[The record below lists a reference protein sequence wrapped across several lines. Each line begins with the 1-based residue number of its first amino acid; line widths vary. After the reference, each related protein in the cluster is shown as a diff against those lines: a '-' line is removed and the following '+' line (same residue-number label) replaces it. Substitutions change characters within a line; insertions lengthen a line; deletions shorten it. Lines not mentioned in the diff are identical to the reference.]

1 MDIVNQHQHHYENTK
16 ELLMKRL
23 ADASQYK
30 IYPSIIP
37 RNELPLRKILLTTR
51 LWNHVRRQQAML
63 TMSSTA
69 DEWLFEQENSNEII
83 PIKEEE
89 EEEEE
94 KEEEPEK
101 TENQGHKRRIDD
113 EPEQL
118 QIKKPKSS
126 NNSTFHQHF
135 IDSPASPAG
144 PVSSLT
150 STSSSTPPPT
160 TSNSPAV
167 LLSA

>member
-1 MDIVNQHQHHYENTK
+1 MDIVNQQQQHHYENTK

-69 DEWLFEQENSNEII
+69 DEWLFEQESSNEII
-83 PIKEEE
+83 PIK

-101 TENQGHKRRIDD
+101 TENHSHKRRIDD

-126 NNSTFHQHF
+126 NNNNTFHQHF

-144 PVSSLT
+144 PVSSL
-150 STSSSTPPPT
+150 SPTSSSAPPPA